1 MDLLT
6 IIQTVLRR
14 WYVTLPVLLATFGL
28 AFYVQTNI
36 PSEYEARGSVLLEEP
51 RFDPSRLPASFV
63 NAGAIID
70 RFEESDAATTLAAG
84 DVQVGAQA
92 RDSTTLEV
100 TALGSDSNDVE
111 SSTMAAMDWISTEV
125 AALQQEENVAEEERL
140 RVSVLTP
147 VVTAEPQPG
156 GSFEAVGVVILRD
169 PASGTDN
176 PYSAGGGTTS
186 LLQAVATSD
195 TGRARVNRATASGV
209 GFDLSVSRDNSAII
223 SITTTGPNPAGVI
236 NAFDVVREVLAE
248 ELDSRQ
254 ERADVPGSRRILITD
269 LARPEVVRDVSPP
282 LSRAVAAIVGAG
294 GLTALGLAIAVE
306 SIVSRRRPEPAWT
319 EDRAAVEKWWTERIE
334 PTPAQLDE
342 RLPNDTRAESEATA
356 GVDERR

>member
-14 WYVTLPVLLATFGL
+14 WYVTVPVLLATFGL

-36 PSEYEARGSVLLEEP
+36 PPEYEARGSVLLEEP

-70 RFEESDAATTLAAG
+70 RFEEGDAATTLPVG
-84 DVQVGAQA
+84 DAQVVPQA
-92 RDSTTLEV
+92 RDSSTLEI
-100 TALGSDSNDVE
+100 TAIGSDPNDVE
-111 SSTMAAMDWISTEV
+111 SSTTAAMDWVSTEV

-147 VVTAEPQPG
+147 VVVAEPQPG
-156 GSFEAVGVVILRD
+156 GSYQAVGVVILRD
-169 PASGTDN
+169 PASGTEN
-176 PYSAGGGTTS
+176 PYQAGGGTTS
-186 LLQAVATSD
+186 LLRAVVTSD
-195 TGRARVNRATASGV
+195 TGRARVNRATAPAV
-209 GFDLSVSRDNSAII
+209 DFDVSVPRENTAII
-223 SITTTGPNPAGVI
+223 SITTTGPDPAGVI
-236 NAFDVVREVLAE
+236 NAFDVVRDVIAE
-248 ELDSRQ
+248 ELDARQ
-254 ERADVPGSRRILITD
+254 ERADVPGSRRIVIAD

-294 GLTALGLAIAVE
+294 GLLALGLAIAVE

-319 EDRAAVEKWWTERIE
+319 EDEAAIEKWWTRSTK
-334 PTPAQLDE
+334 PTGE
-342 RLPNDTRAESEATA
+342 RLPDDTWTEAGATA
-356 GVDERR
+356 GSAERR